1 MAQPD
6 ATRVG
11 PEFPATTHSMTADG
25 MVRPLRLPER
35 VPGEAAIGPAPGLLS
50 RIGAQVQAMPRR
62 MTEFGEGVKHGQ
74 GRWAM
79 HAAENLL
86 PNEQFSPY
94 ELAVVDSMAAAGTPD
109 TPAGTVG
116 RFGGEMAGE
125 FTLAGDAQALQRVP
139 GLLEEGAYGQATLE
153 GLSAIPVAGALVGPL
168 AAMGRLNRVGL
179 DAMSTSRL
187 TEAIRNAPQ
196 DRASGSQWAGMIR
209 KTPGGVPSGEMEWT
223 GITGLL
229 GDNPDR
235 VFTRDELLQIM
246 DERGVKLKESWYGRS
261 GASDGVD
268 LYKERELAQIE
279 LDEAREL
286 TLEAQEEFGL
296 ESREYAEAALHEGEV
311 RAALGVI
318 RQKIHANQDNPRAL
332 YSNWRIE
339 RSDYNKP
346 TRTVFGQRPPE
357 NYREVT
363 LQLESPGQSAQAA
376 SRLEQEDFLAN
387 ALRRHWDINGY
398 PDRTEIQAHWA
409 EGTSWDDV
417 ARSALT
423 DPAYREEA
431 FDALTDAELERWDEL
446 TDRSEGWI
454 PSAQDAARGEYQ
466 SVHWPADKNVL
477 VHMRMSDIE
486 YTNPETGKQEKVLF
500 LEEIQS
506 DWHQTGR
513 KKGYQEPRTPDPE
526 EVQRAQQNLT
536 DLWDDRS
543 LVQEQIEKEVIPD
556 LLSDAVDTAT
566 MADHSKIR
574 RQPDGTWVVTNAG
587 NWQMPGYVY
596 ESGSDLYRDM
606 IENAQDLIENV
617 DEEAAS
623 FLGDGKVRWSHSN
636 NANTTIFETNAY
648 GLHEDAYW
656 RGRSPVSPGSSSQ
669 GRETHEAWTSLRN
682 NPLIV
687 RLHELQQEARRGQ
700 ESLRRAEATVSNPEL
715 PPQGPYETTGEWT
728 ELALRRAIQEAVD
741 GGYDRIAWAH
751 GRQAGEAMGVR
762 DYVDQLQYDTKTN
775 RLYGTEAGEALGL
788 RVDEFEIDGIEV
800 SPEDLPSIVGQGPA
814 ERLLDADQTGGVKW
828 HIEDYGHTID
838 GEPHIVVT
846 GQRPGQAATRSTE
859 DWTLMRGREYIGTK
873 EFTSMADAEEWI
885 EQQKGMRFLDDGG
898 LRVGGEGMIGYYGK
912 IVPRIAQKYGRQLDG
927 IEIDNIDL
935 GVVPTTKGQWYI
947 RDTETGGDA
956 WDQRFDTRAD
966 ADIALDDH
974 AIGRT
979 GLGEDLSTFEKL
991 EVANYVGDNAVYE
1004 HTPGSRTSGLM
1015 NLSFAIT
1022 PEMRRRVSQGDQRL
1036 WGAGA
1041 LGLLGANAAAQRQ
1054 NDEQNQGNGL
1064 LTPSRR

>member
-1 MAQPD
+1 MPHNPWHPAGLLGPDPLPSRRNRDYAQLQGILMAQPD

-11 PEFPATTHSMTADG
+11 PEFPVATHRRGVDG
-25 MVRPLRLPER
+25 VTRPIRLPER

-109 TPAGTVG
+109 TPAGKVG

-139 GLLEEGAYGQATLE
+139 GLLEEGEYGQATLE

-187 TEAIRNAPQ
+187 TEAIKNAPQ

-246 DERGVKLKESWYGRS
+246 DERGVKLRESWYGRS

-268 LYKERELAQIE
+268 LYKERELAQMD

-318 RQKIHANQDNPRAL
+318 RQKIHANQDSPRAL

-417 ARSALT
+417 ARSALA

-431 FDALTDAELERWDEL
+431 FDALTDADLERWDEL
-446 TDRSEGWI
+446 TDRSEGWT
-454 PSAQDAARGEYQ
+454 PSAEETARGEYQ

-536 DLWDDRS
+536 DLWDERS
-543 LVQEQIEKEVIPD
+543 LVQERIEKEVIPD

-566 MADHSKIR
+566 MADGSIIR
-574 RQPDGTWVVTNAG
+574 RQPDGTWVVTYAATDE
-587 NWQMPGYVY
+587 MSGYVY

-623 FLGDGKVRWSHSN
+623 FLGEGAVTWSHSN
-636 NANTTIFETNAY
+636 DANAIVFETNAY
-648 GLHEDAYW
+648 GVNEDMFTRFPY
-656 RGRSPVSPGSSSQ
+656 RQGQSPMLPPSS
-669 GRETHEAWTSLRN
+669 WTLPLGGALRN
-682 NPLIV
+682 NPLMV
-687 RLHELQQEARRGQ
+687 RLAQLKQGARSGQ

-788 RVDEFEIDGIEV
+788 KVDEFEIDGIEV
-800 SPEDLPSIVGQGPA
+800 SPEDLPSIVGQGVA

-828 HIEDYGHTID
+828 HIEDLGHTID

-846 GQRPGQAATRSTE
+846 GQRPGQVDSRSVQ
-859 DWTLMRGREYIGTK
+859 DWTLMRGGEYIFRG
-873 EFTSMADAEEWI
+873 S
-885 EQQKGMRFLDDGG
+885 
-898 LRVGGEGMIGYYGK
+898 
-912 IVPRIAQKYGRQLDG
+912 
-927 IEIDNIDL
+927 
-935 GVVPTTKGQWYI
+935 
-947 RDTETGGDA
+947 
-956 WDQRFDTRAD
+956 
-966 ADIALDDH
+966 
-974 AIGRT
+974 
-979 GLGEDLSTFEKL
+979 
-991 EVANYVGDNAVYE
+991 AND
-1004 HTPGSRTSGLM
+1004 
-1015 NLSFAIT
+1015 
-1022 PEMRRRVSQGDQRL
+1022 
-1036 WGAGA
+1036 
-1041 LGLLGANAAAQRQ
+1041 
-1054 NDEQNQGNGL
+1054 
-1064 LTPSRR
+1064 